1 MNRKSGFA
9 LLFILF
15 LGMSC
20 ENTVNQENNVFIP
33 QPSQVDNAP
42 DGPDTDVRYYKIGNI
57 DNAADLFADVL
68 RGGVSLDRAWVPA
81 EGDLCVIPN
90 SEEVIIVLTTSA
102 DSRIENYGF
111 QPDLGIIVANC
122 GISKFDYYQF

>member
-1 MNRKSGFA
+1 MNWKSGLA
-9 LLFILF
+9 LF
-15 LGMSC
+15 LILIVGFSC
-20 ENTVNQENNVFIP
+20 ENTVNQEDSIFIP

-42 DGPDTDVRYYKIGNI
+42 DGPDTEVRYYKIGDI
-57 DNAADLFADVL
+57 DNASTLFADVI

-111 QPDLGIIVANC
+111 QPDLGVIVPNC
-122 GISKFDYYQF
+122 GISKFDFYQF